1 MKSHGK
7 PGKKKD
13 GPGKPVQC
21 PCFKSYYIG
30 VCAGHNFPY
39 APSPGEKK
47 QYCMTD
53 DFHLCLIYEQY
64 LAGRKPDRK

>member
-7 PGKKKD
+7 QGKKKD
-13 GPGKPVQC
+13 APGKPAQC

-30 VCAGHNFPY
+30 VCAGNNFPY
-39 APSPGEKK
+39 TPSPREKK
-47 QYCMTD
+47 QYCMTT

-64 LAGRKPDRK
+64 LAGTERDRK